1 MAAFLTWSYYFSRRN
16 NAKARKTPVL
26 MLGIGFGAAGLALAA
41 IVYGSRTTAGV
52 VLAAV
57 LVVAVS
63 YVRLCAP
70 AACHKRRPAHR
81 SPAPPRVHQA
91 YGHLPADTTNDKGGT
106 NSGGKMSL
114 FGPVMAVLGIA
125 TSALVTAAVVGNSDF
140 DTGWQQQV
148 ANMAAATAWLSVA
161 WWVLYFVEI
170 DFIGWSSLR
179 ATPVGRLAL
188 QVGIL
193 LETAAFVGSGLLLG
207 SLPDATSPAYAMLAT
222 AIALKGLAWTGGHV
236 GVHAPETLEI

>member
-1 MAAFLTWSYYFSRRN
+1 
-16 NAKARKTPVL
+16 
-26 MLGIGFGAAGLALAA
+26 MLGIGFGATGLALAA

-63 YVRLCAP
+63 YVRLGAP

-81 SPAPPRVHQA
+81 PPPPRVHQA

-106 NSGGKMSL
+106 NSDGKMSL

-125 TSALVTAAVVGNSDF
+125 TSALATAAVVGNGDF
-140 DTGWQQQV
+140 DTGWQQSV
-148 ANMAAATAWLSVA
+148 APMTVTTAWLSVA
-161 WWVLYFVEI
+161 WWMAYFVDI
-170 DFIGWSSLR
+170 DCIGWTGLR
-179 ATPVGRLAL
+179 ATSFGRLAL

-236 GVHAPETLEI
+236 GVHAPETLDI